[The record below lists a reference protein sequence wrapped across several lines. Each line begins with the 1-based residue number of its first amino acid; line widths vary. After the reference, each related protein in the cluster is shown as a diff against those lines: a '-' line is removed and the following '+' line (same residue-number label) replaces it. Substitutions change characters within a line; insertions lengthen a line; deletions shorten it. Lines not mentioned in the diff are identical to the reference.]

1 MTVAEQYQDVLNYL
15 AAHPPIGGREP
26 HRPPAWGGSLP
37 LWDGRRVPDAVAQLY
52 HEIGL
57 RGFLGFTSAAAQPVN
72 LAKTLDVARQRFDA
86 WGLEPNRSVALGT
99 YRNFPSP
106 ENQSRA
112 QKLSESTGIKDLLQ
126 RFDYGDEIAFSE
138 WLRLTKPEAMTQLSN
153 TSPST
158 AG

>member
-57 RGFLGFTSAAAQPVN
+57 RGFLGFASAAARPAN
-72 LAKTLDVARQRFDA
+72 LAKTLDVARQRFEA
-86 WGLEPNRSVALGT
+86 WRLEPNRSVALGT
-99 YRNFPSP
+99 YRNFPSRKTKAGHKNCP
-106 ENQSRA
+106 KA
-112 QKLSESTGIKDLLQ
+112 LESKTYCSGLI
-126 RFDYGDEIAFSE
+126 
-138 WLRLTKPEAMTQLSN
+138 TAMK
-153 TSPST
+153 SPLANGSD
-158 AG
+158 